1 MSADREPTPVARR
14 RGLRIVAIAA
24 LLLVGLA
31 LFAVGLVFRYPF
43 AVGEWMQ
50 RRTLTG
56 AGFERQPLDEELVFF
71 AAGEGP
77 PLLFLHGV
85 GEQAGAWAQVAPSFV
100 EQYRVYVPDLPGHGE
115 SEPAEGDLPM
125 AMIVAGAER
134 LLERATGERP
144 AVVVGLSMGAWIATM
159 LAERHP
165 EKVERLVLVAGGALP
180 GEAAGISLQPKTREE
195 AAALIEK
202 IRHPDSPA
210 VPDHVL
216 DALVRRGQTG
226 PIARL
231 SLDAEGLVAHLL
243 DEPRMAAIDAPT
255 DLLYGA
261 ADQMFPPTYGRR
273 LEGLLPASRL
283 SIVEQCGHA
292 MTAECPDLLA
302 TELRRILAA
311 PAPEPK
317 STADEPKLSSTS
329 EEASS

>member
-1 MSADREPTPVARR
+1 MSVDRKARSVPRR
-14 RGLRIVAIAA
+14 RGLRIVVIAS

-43 AVGEWMQ
+43 AVGKWMQ
-50 RRTLTG
+50 RRALAS
-56 AGFERQPLDEELVFF
+56 AGFEQQQLDEDLAFF

-85 GEQAGAWAQVAPSFV
+85 GEQAGAWARVAPGFTDR
-100 EQYRVYVPDLPGHGE
+100 YRVYIPDLPGHGE
-115 SEPAEGDLPM
+115 SEPVAGDLPM
-125 AMIVAGAER
+125 ATIVAGAER
-134 LLERATGERP
+134 ILATATEERP
-144 AVVVGLSMGAWIATM
+144 AVVVGLSMGAWIATL

-165 EKVERLVLVAGGALP
+165 ERVERLVLVAGGALP
-180 GEAAGISLQPKTREE
+180 GEAADISLQPETREE
-195 AAALIEK
+195 AASLIEK

-231 SLDAEGLVAHLL
+231 SRDTDGLVAHLL
-243 DEPRMAAIDAPT
+243 DETRVAAIGVPT
-255 DLLYGA
+255 DLLYGV
-261 ADQMFPPTYGRR
+261 ADQMFPPSYGRR
-273 LEGLLPASRL
+273 LEALLSASRL
-283 SIVEQCGHA
+283 SIVEPCGHA
-292 MTAECPDLLA
+292 MTAECPERLA

-317 STADEPKLSSTS
+317 PTATEPKPAQDPEESSS
-329 EEASS
+329 